1 MNHRQIRSLLG
12 LIVLAVAGIV
22 GALQRDDAGTVAE
35 RSQPVFAPE
44 LDKAWVETF
53 ATVYRVLPDDTKGS
67 QHQRFLVHSPDGH
80 SLLIAHNID
89 LAPRVPIDEGSE
101 VFIRGQFEWNDKGG
115 VIHWTHH
122 DPRGRHDGGYITFRG
137 RDYR

>member
-1 MNHRQIRSLLG
+1 MTQRQIRSLLG
-12 LIVLAVAGIV
+12 LIVLAGAGIV

-101 VFIRGQFEWNDKGG
+101 VFIRG
-115 VIHWTHH
+115 
-122 DPRGRHDGGYITFRG
+122 
-137 RDYR
+137 RDYRRPIRMSSQLANPWRPREIRQRICGRNHRW